1 VYNLNIEVN
10 MLLILICVSV
20 GALAGILSGVIG
32 LGGGIVVLPALIYI
46 LGMEQH
52 LAQGTTLAMMLPPI
66 GILAVLSYYKYGYVD
81 FKVAMLLCAG
91 FILGAFLG
99 SKIAILMNAKH
110 LKILFG
116 VISIVIGIRMTFFKN

>member
-1 VYNLNIEVN
+1 
-10 MLLILICVSV
+10 MLIILICISV

-66 GILAVLSYYKYGYVD
+66 GILAVLNYYKYGYVD
-81 FKVAMLLCAG
+81 FKIAMLLCAG
-91 FILGAFLG
+91 FILGAFFG
-99 SKIAILMNAKH
+99 SKLAILMNAKH
-110 LKILFG
+110 LKMLCGVLF
-116 VISIVIGIRMTFFKN
+116 IAIGIKMTFFKN

>member
-1 VYNLNIEVN
+1 
-10 MLLILICVSV
+10 MLIILICISV

-46 LGMEQH
+46 IGMEQH

-66 GILAVLSYYKYGYVD
+66 GILAVLNYYKYGYVD

-91 FILGAFLG
+91 FILGAFFG

-110 LKILFG
+110 LKTLCGVLFIALG
-116 VISIVIGIRMTFFKN
+116 VKMAFFKN